1 MRKMT
6 KEWLHA
12 AFADLQT
19 VEAII
24 SREELS
30 GIASFHA
37 QQAIE
42 KTLKAVLEE
51 KCIEI
56 PKIHKLK
63 TLFSIV
69 PESALKLYDS
79 YMVKA
84 LDELYIEARYP
95 GEFGLLADGKP
106 SVEDVEEFFRYA
118 NNVYQSVSD
127 MLNKNEA

>member
-12 AFADLQT
+12 AFTDLQT

-42 KTLKAVLEE
+42 KILEE

-63 TLFSIV
+63 TLFSMV
-69 PESALKLYDS
+69 PEDALNLYDS

-84 LDELYIEARYP
+84 LDELYVEARYP
-95 GEFGLLADGKP
+95 GEFGMLADGKP
-106 SVEDVEEFFRYA
+106 SVEDVEGFYRYA

-127 MLNKNEA
+127 MINNDEI